1 MLMLL
6 SEEFKYRLINMC
18 RIMPGKEKT
27 VRKGK
32 KIMQNNQITYEFA
45 SKIAYDVINKSTF
58 DGIGEAYDM
67 GDCYMFVA
75 DDPNIVYYTCRSLLV
90 DKHTGDVKWYTFHDM
105 MLNEDREKNK
115 KELEVIDKYSYMHFS
130 KK

>member
-1 MLMLL
+1 MLL

-67 GDCYMFVA
+67 GIVICLLLMILILYAIRVGHCLLI
-75 DDPNIVYYTCRSLLV
+75 NIQV
-90 DKHTGDVKWYTFHDM
+90 M
-105 MLNEDREKNK
+105 
-115 KELEVIDKYSYMHFS
+115 
-130 KK
+130 